1 MRNKP
6 VRTYARSSV
15 RNALDA
21 IDDAVDTQDWS
32 DAEAAIQTAVSALDR
47 AAQKGVVHA
56 NTAARRKSRLLR
68 RFHAVQQP
76 DSAQR
81 PRVRPPETARTP

>member
-32 DAEAAIQTAVSALDR
+32 DAEAAIQTAVGALDR